1 MTRPEARSFINI
13 VLLQFREDLVS
24 WLSFATLLTWMFGM
38 YWSDTFANDPSG
50 AQFGILHLRA
60 LWLATEAVALL
71 VMLAASRPLL
81 RHVRATAAVAGTL
94 LFVGTLLFA
103 FAPALAPFEAARMWG
118 SVLAGAGCG
127 GFLAL
132 IGVSLAS
139 RGPRIL
145 LIDVAL
151 ALATASLMDALLLV
165 LPPTL
170 KPMTVSLMP
179 VVGIALFA
187 ASKNPSPSPP
197 RRDAPQHCPA
207 RFGVVRTVALPLA
220 VGLAYGLMQRLVGDV
235 YAADGMGASAATVA
249 SFFLSSLIIAVSAL
263 FFDSRALIK
272 FICFVAI
279 PLIGV
284 AFVMLPLFSDG
295 LEAAQSICIVGFNSF
310 YFMVWALWTS
320 DAQGAQLP
328 ARFIAGLLVLV
339 GAESLGS
346 VLGSGIAPNVADSDA
361 SLAIVCLVVVYL
373 LLMADML
380 SFDRGQ
386 VAARREQ
393 QRQEGAAPVGTR
405 AFPPRQES
413 SQDAPANARL
423 TETRAELERL
433 AERFQ
438 LSARETQVFEL
449 LAKGRNREHIS
460 KTLFISDNTTRTHMK
475 NVYRK
480 LDVHSQQELI
490 DLLEASEKQDP
501 KA

>member
-1 MTRPEARSFINI
+1 M
-13 VLLQFREDLVS
+13 
-24 WLSFATLLTWMFGM
+24 
-38 YWSDTFANDPSG
+38 
-50 AQFGILHLRA
+50 
-60 LWLATEAVALL
+60 
-71 VMLAASRPLL
+71 
-81 RHVRATAAVAGTL
+81 
-94 LFVGTLLFA
+94 
-103 FAPALAPFEAARMWG
+103 
-118 SVLAGAGCG
+118 LAGAGCG

-249 SFFLSSLIIAVSAL
+249 SFFLSSLIIAASAL

-373 LLMADML
+373 LLMAGML

-413 SQDAPANARL
+413 SAGRACERTPDGNARR
-423 TETRAELERL
+423 TGTAGGAVPAVRTRDAGVRASGKGTQQGTHIEDAFHFRQHHAHAHEERL
-433 AERFQ
+433 PQTRRAFP
-438 LSARETQVFEL
+438 ARADRPVGSLREARSKSLTGEARAL
-449 LAKGRNREHIS
+449 PDRGKLAA
-460 KTLFISDNTTRTHMK
+460 T
-475 NVYRK
+475 
-480 LDVHSQQELI
+480 
-490 DLLEASEKQDP
+490 P
-501 KA
+501 P

>member
-1 MTRPEARSFINI
+1 M
-13 VLLQFREDLVS
+13 
-24 WLSFATLLTWMFGM
+24 
-38 YWSDTFANDPSG
+38 
-50 AQFGILHLRA
+50 
-60 LWLATEAVALL
+60 
-71 VMLAASRPLL
+71 
-81 RHVRATAAVAGTL
+81 
-94 LFVGTLLFA
+94 
-103 FAPALAPFEAARMWG
+103 
-118 SVLAGAGCG
+118 
-127 GFLAL
+127 
-132 IGVSLAS
+132 SLAS

-373 LLMADML
+373 LLMAGML